1 MSLTFLK
8 RSRSIMSTATGWL
21 AREARLSLS
30 GPVLPR
36 SVVEHGTAV
45 PVAQLVSSTSAL
57 T

>member
-1 MSLTFLK
+1 
-8 RSRSIMSTATGWL
+8 MSTQRDTQSVGNPA
-21 AREARLSLS
+21 EHPIS